1 METSLAVAIC
11 LMVAGLIALELRI
24 STAILEIAAGVVLVT
39 FLPHASELKW
49 LDFLANF
56 GMLALLFVAGFE
68 VEIEKLRRTWRS
80 CLAIG
85 LLSFAVPLG
94 GIYALCALVIGLP
107 PVTSGLVAIGLSTT
121 SLALVYQALRQEDI
135 LSTSEGQII
144 LAAAS
149 VVDVLS
155 MVSLAMLLGDITW
168 ATGVVVMVVVL
179 SIFSL
184 PPIGSWLF
192 RRYMGSTAEPEIRFL
207 LVILV
212 AMGFM
217 AENVGGIHPAIVA
230 FAVGVAMAGVVIEN
244 TAVKEKMK
252 GLVFG
257 FFAPVFFIHAGTQ
270 IDLANLSAEFFVL
283 AGMLFAAAV
292 TLKFIGTA
300 LPARLLMRESSA
312 RSIGILFNYRLSFG
326 IIAANVG
333 LESGLLSE
341 NLYAVLL
348 LIVAGSAALP
358 TLMGAS
364 TRRKAVDPFQY

>member
-1 METSLAVAIC
+1 METSLAIAVC
-11 LMVAGLIALELRI
+11 LVLAGVLALELRI
-24 STAILEIAAGVVLVT
+24 STAILEIAAGVILVT
-39 FLPHASELKW
+39 FLPHVSELRW

-68 VEIEKLRRTWRS
+68 VEIDKVRRTWRS
-80 CLAIG
+80 CVAIG
-85 LLSFAVPLG
+85 ILSFAIPLG
-94 GIYALCALVIGLP
+94 GVFAAAYYVLGLEP
-107 PVTSGLVAIGLSTT
+107 ITAGLVAIGLSTT
-121 SLALVYQALRQEDI
+121 SLALVYQALRHENI
-135 LSTSEGQII
+135 LSTSEGQVV

-168 ATGVVVMVVVL
+168 ATGVAVMVVL
-179 SIFSL
+179 FSLFSL

-230 FAVGVAMAGVVIEN
+230 FAVGVAMAGVVFEN

-257 FFAPVFFIHAGTQ
+257 FFAPVFFMHAGTQ
-270 IDLANLSAEFFVL
+270 INVTHLSWDFLLAFVV
-283 AGMLFAAAV
+283 LFVTAV
-292 TLKFIGTA
+292 TLKYLGTA
-300 LPARLLMRESSA
+300 IPARFLMRDSSS

-333 LESGLLSE
+333 LESGLLTE
-341 NLYAVLL
+341 NLYAAML
-348 LIVAGSAALP
+348 LIVATSAALP
-358 TLMGAS
+358 TLTGAR
-364 TRRKAVDPFQY
+364 TQKAMDPMQY

>member
-1 METSLAVAIC
+1 MGPSLAVAIC
-11 LMVAGLIALELRI
+11 LMIAGLLALGLKV
-24 STAILEIAAGVVLVT
+24 SSALLEIAAGVLLAT
-39 FLPHASELKW
+39 FIPHISDLKW

-68 VEIEKLRRTWRS
+68 VEIDKLRRTWRS

-85 LLSFAVPLG
+85 VLSFAIPLG
-94 GIYALCALVIGLP
+94 GIYALCTYFFGLP
-107 PVTSGLVAIGLSTT
+107 PMTAGLVAIGLSTT
-121 SLALVYQALRQEDI
+121 SLALVYQALRQENI
-135 LSTSEGQII
+135 LSTGEGQII

-179 SIFSL
+179 SLVSL

-230 FAVGVAMAGVVIEN
+230 FAVGVAMAGVVYEN

-270 IDLANLSAEFFVL
+270 IDLASLSVDFFIMAGVL
-283 AGMLFAAAV
+283 FFAAV
-292 TLKFIGTA
+292 VLKFFGTA
-300 LPARLLMRESSA
+300 VPALLLMRDSSS

-333 LESGLLSE
+333 LESGLLTE
-341 NLYAVLL
+341 DLYAVILL
-348 LIVAGSAALP
+348 VVAGSAALP
-358 TLMGAS
+358 TLAGAS
-364 TRRKAVDPFQY
+364 TQRKAVDPIQY